1 MRVQGLPLVRA
12 AVPPDSE
19 FSAQHR
25 QLFQKQ
31 GGDRQKAK
39 CNVLGRFPA
48 RVAVPL
54 LSAYFIFLS
63 FFQLGTHFG
72 SFFKKFPALLSS
84 SYSSV
89 VLHRVWR
96 NIVI

>member
-72 SFFKKFPALLSS
+72 SFLKNSRLCF
-84 SYSSV
+84 
-89 VLHRVWR
+89 LHPIPPWFYTECGET
-96 NIVI
+96 